1 MAQELYFEDLQIY
14 YAMGLIFA
22 IEFTGVEIFGEKTG
36 PMEGYEEVGIYG
48 GVATTAFSAR
58 PI

>member
-1 MAQELYFEDLQIY
+1 
-14 YAMGLIFA
+14 MGLIFA